1 MRRARKGMS
10 VRAATNPQDDYELVH
25 TREEDAGH
33 SPKSR
38 YAACVQSQRNKR
50 GGLAWHDILNRPVLK
65 PSEHRACLGA
75 LGNSAFKTT
84 VRLHGPLPACPIRR
98 PNREHSPVLSLSKVS
113 VFLSGP
119 WIMLQDTLG
128 FRPCRCIWTYKFY
141 IYKFLLRYNSF
152 EPKT

>member
-38 YAACVQSQRNKR
+38 YAACIQSQRNKR
-50 GGLAWHDILNRPVLK
+50 GGLAWHDILNRPALK

-75 LGNSAFKTT
+75 LRNSAFKTT

-98 PNREHSPVLSLSKVS
+98 PNREHSPVLSRKFQCFYLAPESRS
-113 VFLSGP
+113 RIP
-119 WIMLQDTLG
+119 WG

>member
-1 MRRARKGMS
+1 MS
-10 VRAATNPQDDYELVH
+10 LTDKTSMPPTSRQKSCQHISQDEASEERDERSSSYQSTDDYKLVH

-50 GGLAWHDILNRPVLK
+50 GGLAWHDILNRPALK
-65 PSEHRACLGA
+65 PSKHHACLGA
-75 LGNSAFKTT
+75 LRNSAFKTT

-119 WIMLQDTLG
+119 
-128 FRPCRCIWTYKFY
+128 
-141 IYKFLLRYNSF
+141 
-152 EPKT
+152 